1 LLRDAKQELA
11 AMKASDAGAVKGGDE
26 NDEEDDDDFDDDDE
40 YRAEDLVMVPA
51 ITSLVGMAQQL
62 LHAVY
67 GYVLKTAPSAPA
79 AGAVTQL
86 LTANSDASAA
96 AAASSASAAAAASSS
111 LSSMVESSER
121 VAWLEAVLAQAR
133 SLVVGVDE
141 TVAAVGDEEGVT
153 LAAVQKLTQQCR
165 LLAASV
171 VRHHRATPGAKWPMS
186 APAAAA
192 SAAAP
197 AEDEAAPAWSQC
209 VACQSIVSDIE
220 ALPPPSAD
228 SAAEADAPTAWLRK
242 VVAALHQA
250 HADAEKAAAD
260 AAE

>member
-1 LLRDAKQELA
+1 
-11 AMKASDAGAVKGGDE
+11 
-26 NDEEDDDDFDDDDE
+26 
-40 YRAEDLVMVPA
+40 
-51 ITSLVGMAQQL
+51 
-62 LHAVY
+62 
-67 GYVLKTAPSAPA
+67 
-79 AGAVTQL
+79 
-86 LTANSDASAA
+86 
-96 AAASSASAAAAASSS
+96 
-111 LSSMVESSER
+111 MVESPER

-133 SLVVGVDE
+133 TLVVGVDE
-141 TVAAVGDEEGVT
+141 TVAAVGDEEGIT

-192 SAAAP
+192 ASAAAP
-197 AEDEAAPAWSQC
+197 AEEESAPARAQC
-209 VACQSIVSDIE
+209 DACKSIVSDIE

-228 SAAEADAPTAWLRK
+228 SAAEAEAPTAWLRK